1 MTNTSSEVSYS
12 PLSLTT
18 SFKVSW
24 YEDKCVVNS
33 NEDEILEVKTQLKGE
48 ELFLNFIMTNSNSTD
63 HLFLVMVEHLL
74 GHVPSITKITA
85 NFNNPLGRSFLRSD
99 LYQLPLLW
107 TKSTSYQIEPERWT
121 QTKDVK
127 HPVRPAS
134 QEGHCYK
141 RYVPHLEKTISLRR
155 TDPEKDLDQF
165 HEWHNQTRVAFFWE
179 LNKPKEELKEYMEKS
194 LLDQHLIPMIVE
206 IDGEPVGYF
215 EMYWVREDRLGPY
228 YNSDAFDRGFHVLIG
243 NKKYLGQNYTD
254 SVLKSALHFLF
265 LDDPRTRR
273 VMAEPRHDNQKILKY
288 AEESI
293 GWKQLKIF
301 DFPHKRA
308 VLLENSREV
317 FFGGNAL

>member
-1 MTNTSSEVSYS
+1 MTNTPYNVSYS
-12 PLSLTT
+12 PLSLAT
-18 SFKVSW
+18 SFLVSW
-24 YEDKCVVNS
+24 SEDRCVVRS
-33 NEDEILEVKTQLKGE
+33 GLDEMLEVKTLLKDE
-48 ELFLNFIMTNSNSTD
+48 ELVLTFKKSSSDSND
-63 HLFLVMVEHLL
+63 ALFLVMLEHLL
-74 GHVPSITKITA
+74 GHAPTVTKISTD
-85 NFNNPLGRSFLRSD
+85 FNNPLGHSFPRSD

-107 TKSTSYQIEPERWT
+107 TKNTSYQIRPERWT
-121 QTKDVK
+121 YTKDVK

-134 QEGHCYK
+134 QAGQCYK
-141 RYVPHLEKTISLRR
+141 RYVPHLGKTISLRR
-155 TDPEKDLDQF
+155 TDPERDLDQF
-165 HEWHNQTRVAFFWE
+165 HEWHNQSRVAFFWE
-179 LNKPKEELKEYMEKS
+179 LDKTKEELKDYMEKS
-194 LLDQHLIPMIVE
+194 LRDEHLIPMIVE
-206 IDGEPVGYF
+206 IDGESVGYF

-228 YNSDAFDRGFHVLIG
+228 YDSDAFDRGFHVLIG
-243 NKKYLGQNYTD
+243 NKKFLGQNYTD